1 MKANIRILVVEDD
14 APSLELVVYLL
25 HESGYTVVSA
35 TNGKTGVEVAQ
46 RQRPDLIICDINLP
60 KLDGYGVIRSLKEDK
75 ALKDIPVVAV
85 TALAM
90 VGDRSKI
97 LSAGFDGYI
106 TKPIEPETF
115 VREVTCFL
123 PADQRPD
130 ENQDGAIKAEASS
143 KT

>member
-1 MKANIRILVVEDD
+1 MKADTRILVIEDD

-25 HESGYTVVSA
+25 NESGYTVVSA
-35 TNGKTGVEVAQ
+35 TNGKTGVEAAQ
-46 RQRPDLIICDINLP
+46 RERPDLIVCDINLP
-60 KLDGYGVIRSLKEDK
+60 KLDGYGVIRRLKDDK

-90 VGDRSKI
+90 MGDRSKI

-106 TKPIEPETF
+106 TKPIDPETF
-115 VREVTCFL
+115 VREVTSFL
-123 PADQRPD
+123 PAALAQ
-130 ENQDGAIKAEASS
+130 AE

>member
-1 MKANIRILVVEDD
+1 MTANARILVVEDD

-25 HESGYTVVSA
+25 NESGYTVVSA
-35 TNGKTGVEVAQ
+35 TNGKTGVEAAQ
-46 RQRPDLIICDINLP
+46 RERPDLIVCDINLP
-60 KLDGYGVIRSLKEDK
+60 KLDGYGVIRRLKDDK

-90 VGDRSKI
+90 MGDRSKI

-106 TKPIEPETF
+106 TKPIDPETF
-115 VREVTCFL
+115 VREVTSFL
-123 PADQRPD
+123 PAALAQ
-130 ENQDGAIKAEASS
+130 AE